1 MAKIFY
7 IHLKDEKQVMG
18 YFFNDKRKAQ
28 KKGEYIY
35 DDFEFGLDGE
45 KIPTLGFGLKSI
57 YSGEIDIKK
66 GLLFYRERETA
77 DVKMEDMSEE
87 DAKSKV
93 EEIDGSGAYFP
104 VKLKNGYGDSFV
116 KRAPTHTGALW
127 QFYHGNI
134 YENKTTMKHVK
145 LFEAFVNEA
154 TRLRSKRD

>member
-1 MAKIFY
+1 
-7 IHLKDEKQVMG
+7 
-18 YFFNDKRKAQ
+18 
-28 KKGEYIY
+28 
-35 DDFEFGLDGE
+35 
-45 KIPTLGFGLKSI
+45 
-57 YSGEIDIKK
+57 
-66 GLLFYRERETA
+66 
-77 DVKMEDMSEE
+77 MSEE